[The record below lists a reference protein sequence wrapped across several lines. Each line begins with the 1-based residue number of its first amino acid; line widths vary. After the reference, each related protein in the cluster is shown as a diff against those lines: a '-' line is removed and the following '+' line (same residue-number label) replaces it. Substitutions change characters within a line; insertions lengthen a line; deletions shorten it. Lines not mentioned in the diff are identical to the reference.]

1 MHQYAD
7 SLLGE
12 MGRDVRGSVVGT
24 VFVADQSTRDGR
36 DYRRATLTVR
46 QRTGGPTHDR
56 RQAKNAPR
64 VAGYLPPA
72 LRLSSGPRLQSSS
85 NLETPT
91 DAGRHRTRL
100 RTSEMAQA
108 P

>member
-1 MHQYAD
+1 M
-7 SLLGE
+7 
-12 MGRDVRGSVVGT
+12 RRGT
-24 VFVADQSTRDGR
+24 AQQQPLI
-36 DYRRATLTVR
+36 TL
-46 QRTGGPTHDR
+46 PHD
-56 RQAKNAPR
+56 AS
-64 VAGYLPPA
+64 A